1 MNLTK
6 VGGLDLSRRGLDR
19 DSQSRRRQRVS
30 LESRENLD
38 SVKKLVSISSRQQCP
53 DQKVSI
59 EIEKFIE
66 IWKFWRFSTV
76 CLDLDREMRGFLYF
90 LVEISQSVET
100 LGLDNVKI
108 SRQIST
114 ASRQILK
121 ISTCLDKS
129 RQSRRVSTISTK
141 ISTRQSLDW
150 KISILKI
157 STEKKKKLIST
168 VEKIS
173 TI

>member
-1 MNLTK
+1 MTRFKWRVNK
-6 VGGLDLSRRGLDR
+6 HGGLDLSWLCLDR
-19 DSQSRRRQRVS
+19 ESRSRRRQRVS
-30 LESRENLD
+30 LDSRENLD

-66 IWKFWRFSTV
+66 IWNFWRFSTV
-76 CLDLDREMRGFLYF
+76 CIDLDREVRGFLYF

-100 LGLDNVKI
+100 LGLDNVEI

-114 ASRQILK
+114 ASRQILTASRQISTASRQISK

-129 RQSRRVSTISTK
+129 RQSRRVK
-141 ISTRQSLDW
+141 V
-150 KISILKI
+150 
-157 STEKKKKLIST
+157 STEKSRF
-168 VEKIS
+168 
-173 TI
+173 